1 MKKINQDTNKKEYKS
16 FERQAKVLMVD
27 LECFVGSTEVLTQDG
42 FVRFDKLKDE
52 KVAQYHEDG
61 TITFVKP
68 TRKIKKHYNGNVVDF
83 KTSMGTITA
92 TENHTMVA
100 RSVRSGKIFTYLAK
114 ESPNTGITMFAGQ
127 NKRTKKLSALDRLAI
142 ALQADAYRVNEGV
155 RRFDKSGEPL
165 AYWTMTF
172 RKSRKIERME
182 RILTQTDLRWRK
194 TIHHRKTG
202 QLDTIFSVYTPIQM
216 TKSLDTWFKVSEC
229 GEDFIEEIALWDG
242 SIKTYNSGYRQISYS
257 CGQLDNIEFVRDVA
271 VMNNK
276 MATYCRNG
284 SGYKVTIGKTNTGD
298 IRSFKKSVRKIDET
312 VYCVEVPTHM
322 IIVKGGQKVL
332 VTGNCSPTLG
342 YSYGQWQTNVI
353 KVERPPVLLSF
364 AWKWLGEKETHCLTL
379 HDRAT
384 VQQGDDSLLVKELW
398 NLIDECE
405 VFVAHNV
412 KFDQKMANAFFL
424 RHGLTPAS
432 WYKTFCTLQ
441 TARRYFKLDNNK
453 LDYLGQLLGVGQ
465 KTAITNHDV
474 WYDCLIHNDEKA
486 WKKLALYNIQDVD
499 LLEKIYKKLLPFAT
513 NHPNGALS
521 AGREDICPRCMH
533 QSEFSIKAYRKTGTQ
548 INAIQLQCR
557 NCHGYVTR
565 PLTKEEREELDYH
578 GRLKSFYRNIAN

>member
-1 MKKINQDTNKKEYKS
+1 
-16 FERQAKVLMVD
+16 
-27 LECFVGSTEVLTQDG
+27 
-42 FVRFDKLKDE
+42 
-52 KVAQYHEDG
+52 
-61 TITFVKP
+61 
-68 TRKIKKHYNGNVVDF
+68 
-83 KTSMGTITA
+83 
-92 TENHTMVA
+92 
-100 RSVRSGKIFTYLAK
+100 
-114 ESPNTGITMFAGQ
+114 
-127 NKRTKKLSALDRLAI
+127 
-142 ALQADAYRVNEGV
+142 
-155 RRFDKSGEPL
+155 
-165 AYWTMTF
+165 MTF
-172 RKSRKIERME
+172 RKARKIERME
-182 RILTQTDLRWRK
+182 QILTQTDLRWHK
-194 TIHHRKTG
+194 TSHYRKTG
-202 QLDTIFSVYTPIQM
+202 QLDTVFSVYTPIQM
-216 TKSLDTWFKVSEC
+216 TKSLNTWFKVSEC

-242 SIKTYNSGYRQISYS
+242 SIRTYNSGYRQISYS

-298 IRSFKKSVRKIDET
+298 VRSFKKSVRQVNET

-342 YSYGQWQTNVI
+342 YSYGQYQTNVI

-379 HDRAT
+379 HDRPS
-384 VQQGDDSLLVKELW
+384 VQHGNDSILAKELW
-398 NLIDECE
+398 NILDQAEI
-405 VFVAHNV
+405 VVNHNV
-412 KFDQKMANAFFL
+412 RFDNKFANGLFL
-424 RHGLTPAS
+424 RHGMPPTS

-453 LDYLGQLLGVGQ
+453 LDYLGQLLGVGR

-474 WYDCLIHNDEKA
+474 WYDCLIHDDEKA
-486 WKKLALYNIQDVD
+486 WKKLARYNIQDVV

-548 INAIQLQCR
+548 VNAIQVQCR
-557 NCHGYVTR
+557 NCHGYITR

-578 GRLKSFYRNIAN
+578 GKLKSFYRNITN